1 MCNLYPGSNSDDA
14 NRAVQGISDA
24 YYSARDGFWRHNPN
38 LEVIIGETG
47 WASEGQTF
55 FNPPSLNTIERMKN
69 FWNAMRNWA
78 TTNRVKVQMFQA
90 FDEPWKTGLS
100 GEKHF
105 GWWKRAPDN
114 SNYYI
119 EKATGNTIN

>member
-1 MCNLYPGSNSDDA
+1 VDK
-14 NRAVQGISDA
+14 AVKGISDA
-24 YYSARDGFWRHNPN
+24 YYSARDGFRRYNPN

-47 WASEGQTF
+47 WASEGKTF
-55 FNPPSLNTIERMKN
+55 FNPPNLNTIEYMKN
-69 FWNAMRNWA
+69 FWNAMKNWA
-78 TTNRVKVQMFQA
+78 TKNRVKVQMFQA

-114 SNYYI
+114 SNHYI
-119 EKATGNTIN
+119 EKATGKIFN